1 MTSAVSIVPV
11 RQRRAAAKRV
21 KELQKLG
28 PDGIEKKDAEL
39 FEMEKAL
46 EQELE
51 ALKGQDPFW
60 FYEPTK
66 NEISDLQRA
75 FLREFLHPE
84 DIPARLDS
92 AVDVHA
98 CDANIIGVSGGNQSS
113 KTTTCTIEDLIKATR
128 KIPQNLVGI
137 YPESKLPKKK
147 FNRIRV
153 VCEDYQ
159 NGILKHNLPNLMRW
173 TPRAYLIDGR
183 WEKSW
188 SAEKMQL
195 TLVHPDEKQICAT
208 IELMTNN
215 AEVGTFQGPPI
226 DRVRYDEEPREDIF
240 DENLLRFV
248 TSDHL
253 DIAFGMTPTN
263 GLSWVYDR
271 LWNKDAIQGANSVRW
286 FQLCSISNP
295 KANLETLREICKNI
309 KKYDELK
316 MRLLGEW
323 ISLSGLVYGSYFKRR
338 VHVIAPEKLGLGQG
352 EYLDCHCGAGRY
364 GDLSVDIRDIPHVDN
379 CPFLQYVAFLGLDPH
394 EVKATAAVVVA
405 VDRDETI
412 FVDRCYKGDKTLKD
426 VKCDLNSI
434 LGLYRYG
441 FGKCDPHADSDRTAF
456 DNINAWKILTKGEH
470 PIPNLKKA
478 DAYKGSI
485 LAGVDIIRQML
496 IGRDTEHPRL
506 MVIDRPENQELIHSF
521 RTLQRDTY
529 ANEDTRGP
537 KDSIAEGKHDHHA
550 ALRYILQ
557 SPLRWY
563 PLEAPESKDYRRAE
577 EAVEAIYA

>member
-1 MTSAVSIVPV
+1 
-11 RQRRAAAKRV
+11 
-21 KELQKLG
+21 
-28 PDGIEKKDAEL
+28 
-39 FEMEKAL
+39 
-46 EQELE
+46 
-51 ALKGQDPFW
+51 
-60 FYEPTK
+60 
-66 NEISDLQRA
+66 
-75 FLREFLHPE
+75 
-84 DIPARLDS
+84 
-92 AVDVHA
+92 
-98 CDANIIGVSGGNQSS
+98 
-113 KTTTCTIEDLIKATR
+113 
-128 KIPQNLVGI
+128 
-137 YPESKLPKKK
+137 
-147 FNRIRV
+147 
-153 VCEDYQ
+153 
-159 NGILKHNLPNLMRW
+159 
-173 TPRAYLIDGR
+173 
-183 WEKSW
+183 
-188 SAEKMQL
+188 
-195 TLVHPDEKQICAT
+195 
-208 IELMTNN
+208 MTNN

-263 GLSWVYDR
+263 GLCWVYDR
-271 LWNKDAIQGANSVRW
+271 LWNKDEVQGKNSVRW

-295 KANLETLREICKNI
+295 KANLDTLREICKNI

-338 VHVIAPEKLGLGQG
+338 VHVIAPEKLGLHQG
-352 EYLDCHCGAGRY
+352 EYLDCHCASAHY
-364 GDLSVDIRDIPHVDN
+364 GDLSVDIRDLPHASD

-405 VDRDETI
+405 VDRDETV

-426 VKCDLNSI
+426 VKNDLNRI

-441 FGKCDPHADSDRTAF
+441 FG
-456 DNINAWKILTKGEH
+456 NVILTRTPTGRLSITSMPGKSLRKAS
-470 PIPNLKKA
+470 ILSRTLKKRTPIKA
-478 DAYKGSI
+478 RFSRGSI
-485 LAGVDIIRQML
+485 LYGNFLSGEIQK
-496 IGRDTEHPRL
+496 RL
-506 MVIDRPENQELIHSF
+506 RIKIIDRPENQELIHSF

-563 PLEAPESKDYRRAE
+563 PLEAPESKDFRAAE
-577 EAVEAIYA
+577 EAVEAMYA